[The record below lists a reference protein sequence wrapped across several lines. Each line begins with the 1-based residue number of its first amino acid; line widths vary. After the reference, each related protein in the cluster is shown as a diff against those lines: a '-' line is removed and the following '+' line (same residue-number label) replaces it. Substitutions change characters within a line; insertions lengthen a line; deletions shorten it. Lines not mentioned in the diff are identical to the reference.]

1 MKVNL
6 RRNTL
11 DKEKRPQTSLNHN
24 NNNNNNNNINNQNNS
39 NNSALIDD
47 FRLYINNIE
56 TLLRD
61 TLYENIKLRQQL
73 NEFLS
78 KKNQIDIKK
87 LQSKADELVKKYSK
101 GKTYLNEIDKK
112 IGSSKQMNL
121 FLKDFNNQNGQ
132 NPQNNII
139 AQYESKLEEALEKY
153 NHLENVLNA
162 SEKEKDDLKNKFN
175 DEFVLMS
182 SVIYNLGFLYW
193 SMKSDYEDKLKQNKG
208 WLEMERIKQ
217 YNGDY

>member
-6 RRNTL
+6 RKNTK
-11 DKEKRPQTSLNHN
+11 DKDSRPQTSASNGN
-24 NNNNNNNNINNQNNS
+24 GNS
-39 NNSALIDD
+39 SLEE
-47 FRLYINNIE
+47 FRSYINNLE
-56 TLLRD
+56 SLLRD
-61 TLYENIKLRQQL
+61 TLNENLKLKQQL
-73 NEFLS
+73 NEVGP

-87 LQSKADELVKKYSK
+87 LQSKVEDLSKKYSK
-101 GKTYLNEIDKK
+101 GNSYLNDLEKK
-112 IGSSKQMNL
+112 MNSPNIN
-121 FLKDFNNQNGQ
+121 LKDLKKEILSENGDSNIQNM
-132 NPQNNII
+132 IS
-139 AQYESKLEEALEKY
+139 QYEAQLEEILEK
-153 NHLENVLNA
+153 NSLIEKKLNTT
-162 SEKEKDDLKNKFN
+162 EKEKDDLKNKFN

>member
-1 MKVNL
+1 M
-6 RRNTL
+6 
-11 DKEKRPQTSLNHN
+11 DKEKRPQTSNIN
-24 NNNNNNNNINNQNNS
+24 NNNS
-39 NNSALIDD
+39 SLDE
-47 FRLYINNIE
+47 FRLYINNLE
-56 TLLRD
+56 SLLRD
-61 TLYENIKLRQQL
+61 TLYENVKLRQQL
-73 NEFLS
+73 NEFSS

-87 LQSKADELVKKYSK
+87 LQSKADELIKKYSK
-101 GKTYLNEIDKK
+101 GKMYLNDLEKK
-112 IGSSKQMNL
+112 IGPIKQLNL
-121 FLKDFNNQNGQ
+121 GLKDVNKNSISSDTPNDSKIQNM
-132 NPQNNII
+132 I
-139 AQYESKLEEALEKY
+139 AQYESQLDEILEKKSQI
-153 NHLENVLNA
+153 ENRLNL

>member
-6 RRNTL
+6 RRNTM
-11 DKEKRPQTSLNHN
+11 DKEKRPQTGLSNGN
-24 NNNNNNNNINNQNNS
+24 NGS
-39 NNSALIDD
+39 SIDE
-47 FRLYINNIE
+47 FRLYINNLE

-61 TLYENIKLRQQL
+61 ALNENVKLRQQL
-73 NEFLS
+73 NEFS
-78 KKNQIDIKK
+78 NKKNQIDIRKIQ
-87 LQSKADELVKKYSK
+87 LKADELIKKYSK
-101 GKTYLNEIDKK
+101 GKNYLNEIEKK
-112 IGSSKQMNL
+112 MSQGKQLNIA
-121 FLKDFNNQNGQ
+121 LKDVNKNVISNDSPTDSNIQ
-132 NPQNNII
+132 NII
-139 AQYESKLEEALEKY
+139 SQYESQLDAILEKKSQI
-153 NHLENVLNA
+153 ENQLNS
-162 SEKEKDDLKNKFN
+162 SEKEKDDLKTKFN

>member
-11 DKEKRPQTSLNHN
+11 DKEKRPQTGMINGTN
-24 NNNNNNNNINNQNNS
+24 NLSIE
-39 NNSALIDD
+39 D
-47 FRLYINNIE
+47 FRLYINNLE
-56 TLLRD
+56 TLLRE
-61 TLYENIKLRQQL
+61 TLNENIKLRQQL
-73 NEFLS
+73 NEFS
-78 KKNQIDIKK
+78 AKKNQFDIKK
-87 LQSKADELVKKYSK
+87 LQTKADELVKKYSK
-101 GKTYLNEIDKK
+101 GKIYLNDLEKK
-112 IGSSKQMNL
+112 IGPTKQIN
-121 FLKDFNNQNGQ
+121 FALKDIGKNSIDSNDSKIQNL
-132 NPQNNII
+132 I
-139 AQYESKLEEALEKY
+139 AKYESQLDEILEKKSQV
-153 NHLENVLNA
+153 ENRLNT

>member
-6 RRNTL
+6 RKNME
-11 DKEKRPQTSLNHN
+11 KEKRPQTVNLGKSSNTYDSL
-24 NNNNNNNNINNQNNS
+24 S
-39 NNSALIDD
+39 VDD
-47 FRLYINNIE
+47 FRLYITNLEN
-56 TLLRD
+56 LLKD
-61 TLYENIKLRQQL
+61 TLNENIRLRQQIS
-73 NEFLS
+73 EFTS
-78 KKNQIDIKK
+78 KKNQT
-87 LQSKADELVKKYSK
+87 EMKKYQARAEELIKSYSR
-101 GKTYLNEIDKK
+101 GKIYLNDLEKK
-112 IGSSKQMNL
+112 MSLGRQFHFNI
-121 FLKDFNNQNGQ
+121 KDININKNSINDNQNNDAKIQ
-132 NPQNNII
+132 NII
-139 AQYESKLEEALEKY
+139 SQYESELESLLEQKFQVENKL
-153 NHLENVLNA
+153 NS

>member
-1 MKVNL
+1 MKEMKVNL
-6 RRNTL
+6 RRNTQ
-11 DKEKRPQTSLNHN
+11 DKEKRPQTV
-24 NNNNNNNNINNQNNS
+24 QMNS
-39 NNSALIDD
+39 NNNSTIEE
-47 FRLYINNIE
+47 FRSYITNLE

-61 TLYENIKLRQQL
+61 TLNENLKLKQQL
-73 NEFLS
+73 NDLS
-78 KKNQIDIKK
+78 AKKNQIDTKK
-87 LQSKADELVKKYSK
+87 LQTKVEELSKKYSK
-101 GKTYLNEIDKK
+101 GKTYLTDIEKK
-112 IGSSKQMNL
+112 LNGSRPL
-121 FLKDFNNQNGQ
+121 NQNMKELNKNIIGT
-132 NPQNNII
+132 NDNSYDSKIPNII
-139 AQYESKLEEALEKY
+139 AQYESQIEAILEKQA
-153 NHLENVLNA
+153 HIENKLNS